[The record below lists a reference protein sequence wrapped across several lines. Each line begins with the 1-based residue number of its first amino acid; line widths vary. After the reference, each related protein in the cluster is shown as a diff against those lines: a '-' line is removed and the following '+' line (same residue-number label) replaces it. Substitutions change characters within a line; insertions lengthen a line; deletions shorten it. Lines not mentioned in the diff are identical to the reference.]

1 MRQYILF
8 QQDGG
13 TPVPPPV
20 PPAGTGMPPPP
31 PPPVTMQPGGSA
43 SGMAI
48 TALVLGIVSYFICPL
63 IGGVAAW
70 IVGKME
76 LGKIERGESSEAG
89 KGMAKVGM
97 WLGIINVILNI
108 LAGIALIIYFV
119 FLAAVIGTSHNY

>member
-1 MRQYILF
+1 MKQYILF
-8 QQDGG
+8 QQDIG
-13 TPVPPPV
+13 TPVPPPI
-20 PPAGTGMPPPP
+20 PPSGMAPPPP
-31 PPPVTMQPGGSA
+31 PPPVSMQPGGSA

-48 TALVLGIVSYFICPL
+48 TALVLGIISYFICPM
-63 IGGVAAW
+63 IGGIAAW

-76 LGKIERGESSEAG
+76 LNKIDRGESSAAG

-119 FLAAVIGTSHNY
+119 FLAAIIGSSHSY

>member
-1 MRQYILF
+1 MQ
-8 QQDGG
+8 
-13 TPVPPPV
+13 
-20 PPAGTGMPPPP
+20 TGS
-31 PPPVTMQPGGSA
+31 SA

-63 IGGVAAW
+63 IGGIAAW

-76 LGKIERGESSEAG
+76 LSKIERGESPEAG

-97 WLGIINVILNI
+97 WLGIINVVLNI

-119 FLAAVIGTSHNY
+119 FLAAVISTTSH

>member
-8 QQDGG
+8 QLGGG

-20 PPAGTGMPPPP
+20 PPAGTGMAPPP

-48 TALVLGIVSYFICPL
+48 TALVLGIASYFICPL
-63 IGGVAAW
+63 IGGIAAW

-97 WLGIINVILNI
+97 WLGIINVVLNI